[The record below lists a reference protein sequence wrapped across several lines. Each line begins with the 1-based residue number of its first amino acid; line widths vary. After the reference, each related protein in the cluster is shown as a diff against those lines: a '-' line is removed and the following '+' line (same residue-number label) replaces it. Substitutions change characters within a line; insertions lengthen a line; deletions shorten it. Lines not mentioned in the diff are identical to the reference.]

1 MNRVERNI
9 LNIHRTRY
17 SLERVFPLCCRRYRR
32 VYPVRFLGTAAGVKD
47 QEQLGN
53 ETGLKRT

>member
-53 ETGLKRT
+53 ETV